1 MNITAWLRHARL
13 FGLYPRQALILL
25 FFSSAATLA
34 ETVGIGIFL
43 PIFQYIRRSGDLEVL
58 AA

>member
-43 PIFQYIRRSGDLEVL
+43 RARGHSSIG
-58 AA
+58 